1 MYHKITIAGNVG
13 RDPEMRYMPDGTAV
27 TNFSVAVSD
36 GWGDKKKTI
45 WFRVSVWGKR
55 AEIANQYI
63 SKGSKILVEGRLRTD
78 ANGGPNMFTRRDGT
92 VGANFEI
99 TASDFVFL
107 GSRQEAA
114 EYAAQNSD
122 NDGGYTGG
130 GNGGSTSSPA
140 VEEDD
145 IPF

>member
-13 RDPEMRYMPDGTAV
+13 RDPEMRYMPDGKAV

-63 SKGSKILVEGRLRTD
+63 TKGSKILVEGRLRTD
-78 ANGGPNMFTRRDGT
+78 ASGGPNMFTRRDGT

-122 NDGGYTGG
+122 NDGGGNGGG
-130 GNGGSTSSPA
+130 GNSSPA